1 MFVRRADLIEDVPHN
16 RESLERKEPFVDRVA
31 ASTKIKVDPHFR
43 VSHFSLH
50 PQYINQSIMAGPNLE
65 VFKFGLY
72 LFFPLAVMIHY
83 GDPDWYKKNVL
94 PLRDEFWPKEET
106 LFVSRSAESW
116 TSRHSIEG
124 SLKDSTHSCLVC
136 HHTETTS

>member
-1 MFVRRADLIEDVPHN
+1 
-16 RESLERKEPFVDRVA
+16 
-31 ASTKIKVDPHFR
+31 
-43 VSHFSLH
+43 
-50 PQYINQSIMAGPNLE
+50 MAGPNLE

-116 TSRHSIEG
+116 TSRHSIER
-124 SLKDSTHSCLVC
+124 STKDSTHSYLV
-136 HHTETTS
+136 HLYTETTS